1 MACGAALLG
10 IGILSALLG
19 VLAALAQH
27 ELKPLLAWHSIE
39 NIGIILVGVGLGSM
53 ALSAGRPAVA
63 AIAFA
68 GALLHVVNHA
78 LFKSLLFL
86 SAGAVGKACHTLQID
101 RLGGVARAMPRTAL
115 SFVIGAAAICGL
127 PPLNGFVSEF
137 LVYMALLAASAA
149 MPVTARPLALLAVAP
164 LSCVG

>member
-1 MACGAALLG
+1 DLTGE
-10 IGILSALLG
+10 
-19 VLAALAQH
+19 LAALAQYG
-27 ELKPLLAWHSIE
+27 LKTLLAWHSIQ
-39 NIGIILVGVGLGSM
+39 NIGIIRIGVGLGSM

-78 LFKSLLFL
+78 LFKSLLFV

-127 PPLNGFVSEF
+127 PPLNAFVSGF
-137 LVYMALLAASAA
+137 LVFL
-149 MPVTARPLALLAVAP
+149 
-164 LSCVG
+164 